1 MRIMLFAEESFM
13 AELYVELPDATRSY
27 IDEQVATCGY
37 KDVSE
42 YIRDLVEGDRKRAAR
57 QRVDAMLHEGIK
69 SGDPVP
75 VNSAWWEAKRKE
87 WEERHLRSEPS

>member
-1 MRIMLFAEESFM
+1 M
-13 AELYVELPDATRSY
+13 AELHVELPDATRLY

-57 QRVDAMLHEGIK
+57 QRIDEPCSKGA
-69 SGDPVP
+69 
-75 VNSAWWEAKRKE
+75 NSAD
-87 WEERHLRSEPS
+87 L